1 MNSRIY
7 TGTVW
12 HARHEPVKH
21 EFEFPGYWVAL
32 DLDELPELDR
42 QIPFFGYNR
51 RRLVSIRDA
60 DYLDAG
66 PGTIREK
73 LLRRLGAEGCADGI
87 ERVILVTSA
96 RLLGYVFNPVSFY
109 YALRADGSL
118 RCAVAEVNNTFG
130 DRHLYVLKGE
140 EAAPVTAWP
149 VGFMH
154 PKEFHVSPFN
164 DISGRYRFSFAD
176 IRTALDIRVD
186 LETDDGR
193 PLLQAA
199 MKGEGIPLDRASL
212 KRTLRNYPLNVFLVM
227 PRIVWEAAKLYYR
240 KKLKVHHRPEPVH
253 SMTIRRAAPTR
264 LERLYERL
272 AVRFFSQVRKGRL
285 ELALPDGKTVTAG
298 DPAASTA
305 VLRIQSREFFRR
317 LILDGDIGFGESF
330 MAGEWTTPDLPGLL
344 RVLADN
350 LASVDDR
357 KIALSW
363 LGRSINRLRHSLRRN
378 TVRVSR
384 RNIRDHYDL
393 SNDFF
398 RLWLDETMMYSCAIF
413 ESPAQSL
420 YDAQMNRLRL
430 LIRKARIRP
439 EHHILEIGSGWGSFA
454 IEAARATGCRVTT
467 ITLSTQQL
475 ELARQR
481 VREAGLA
488 DRISVE
494 LCDYRHVKGRYD
506 RIVSIE
512 MLEAVG
518 HEYFGAFFRACDR
531 LLKPDGLVV
540 LQVITIPDQRYDMYR
555 RATDWTQKHIFP
567 GGVLPSLT
575 ALSRAMTRHSRFV
588 VEHLENIGPHYART
602 LREWRERFLASKEQV
617 RALGFDDVFLR
628 KWEYYLAYCEAGF
641 AARVINDLHL
651 VLTRPNNPELDRP
664 DSP

>member
-7 TGTVW
+7 TGTIW
-12 HARHEPVKH
+12 HARLQPVKH
-21 EFEFPGYWVAL
+21 EFAFPGYWYAL
-32 DLDELPELDR
+32 DLDELPEIDR

-51 RRLVSIRDA
+51 RRLASLRDA

-73 LLRRLGAEGCADGI
+73 LMRHLEAKGCADGI

-118 RCAVAEVNNTFG
+118 CCAVAEVNNTFG
-130 DRHLYVLKGE
+130 DRHLYILKDPVAND
-140 EAAPVTAWP
+140 AAYPVRYT
-149 VGFMH
+149 H

-164 DISGRYRFSFAD
+164 DMSGRYRFSVAD
-176 IRTALDIRVD
+176 IRAALDIHVD
-186 LETDDGR
+186 LENEAGE
-193 PLLQAA
+193 PVLQAW
-199 MKGEGIPLDRASL
+199 MKGQGVPLDRAGL
-212 KRTLRNYPLNVFLVM
+212 KRTLWKYPLDVFLVM

-240 KKLKVHHRPEPVH
+240 KKLKVHHRPEPSH
-253 SMTIRRAAPTR
+253 PMTIRRSAPTR
-264 LERLYERL
+264 MERWYERL
-272 AVRFFSQVRKGRL
+272 AIRFFSQARKGRL
-285 ELALPDGKTVTAG
+285 EMVLPDGKTVTAG
-298 DPAASTA
+298 DPAAPPA
-305 VLRIQSREFFRR
+305 VLRIHSRAFFRR

-363 LGRSINRLRHSLRRN
+363 LGRSVNRLRHALRRN
-378 TVRVSR
+378 TERLSR

-398 RLWLDETMMYSCAIF
+398 RLWLDETMMYSSAVF
-413 ESPAQSL
+413 ESPDQSL
-420 YDAQMNRLRL
+420 YDAQMNRIRI

-439 EHHILEIGSGWGSFA
+439 EHHVLEIGSGWGAFA

-481 VREAGLA
+481 VREAGLE
-488 DRISVE
+488 DRVSVV
-494 LCDYRHVKGRYD
+494 LCDYRHVKGQFD

-602 LREWRERFLASKEQV
+602 LREWRERFLAARDRV
-617 RALGFDDVFLR
+617 RAMGFDDVFLR

-651 VLTRPNNPELDRP
+651 VLTRPNNASLDRP
-664 DSP
+664 QSP